1 MFAKKSLGQ
10 NFLSDLE
17 TARKVVE
24 AGGITR
30 DTPVLEIGP
39 GRGFLTRFLVDAGA
53 RITAVEKDRE
63 LAALLPGMF
72 PGAPLNVIEADFLE
86 LDLAPLAALRPVVVG
101 NLPYYAAMP
110 ILMKVLE
117 HAGTWPRLVFMFQLE
132 VARRLTASAGTPDY
146 GVPTAVVSLTH
157 SASIVRRISPGA
169 FFPRPKV
176 ESALVRFLPLDQPLL
191 DRPADRLAF
200 GDFVAASFRFRRKK
214 GSNALSLGTGL
225 DPATAAA
232 HMERLGLDPGARL
245 EVLSP
250 TDLVRLWKGI
260 AASAR

>member
-24 AGGITR
+24 AGRIGPGTE
-30 DTPVLEIGP
+30 VLEIGP

-53 RITAVEKDRE
+53 SITAVEKDRE
-63 LAALLPGMF
+63 LAEFLPGVF
-72 PGAPLNVIEADFLE
+72 PGHPLRIIEADFLE
-86 LDLAPLAALRPVVVG
+86 LDLAPLAARGPVVVG

-117 HAGTWPRLVFMFQLE
+117 HAGAWPRMVFMFQLE
-132 VARRLTASAGTPDY
+132 VARRLAAVHGSPDY
-146 GVPTAVVSLTH
+146 GVPTVLVALTH
-157 SASIVRRISPGA
+157 SATIVRRISPGA

-176 ESALVRFLPLDQPLL
+176 ESALVRFEPRPEFLLPD
-191 DRPADRLAF
+191 PADRAAF
-200 GDFVAASFRFRRKK
+200 GDFVAAAFRFRRKK

-225 DPATAAA
+225 DPATAAG
-232 HMERLGLDPGARL
+232 HMERLGFDPNVRL
-245 EVLSP
+245 EELSP
-250 TDLVRLWKGI
+250 DQLVQLWRKF
-260 AASAR
+260 